1 MIKLSIIIPVYNSS
15 KILEKLINEIN
26 SNLYEAFKNDYE
38 IILVNDFSNDNSWE
52 IIKKIS
58 KKFNFIKGIDLS
70 YNVGQHGAIFV
81 GLKNSVGDRIIVM
94 DDDLQHPPQS
104 LISIYE
110 QLDLF
115 DACYTLYLKRKH
127 VLWKIFVSKLN
138 NFFSSFI
145 FDKPFKI
152 YTSSMKGIRGDV
164 KDRFIDHNPRIPF
177 IDSLILKE
185 AKNITNVKVYHQER
199 FEGKSN
205 YDVKKLFILWFDMIE
220 NYHFYPLRFGSLI
233 GFISFCAVKLFRIF
247 NVKKSFSFEI
257 KEKTFN

>member
-15 KILEKLINEIN
+15 KILKKLINEIN
-26 SNLYEAFKNDYE
+26 SNLYTKLKNDYE

-58 KKFNFIKGIDLS
+58 EKFNFIKGINLS

-81 GLKNSVGDRIIVM
+81 GLKNSTGDRIIIM

-110 QLDLF
+110 KLDLF
-115 DACYTLYLKRKH
+115 DACYTLYIKRKH
-127 VLWKIFVSKLN
+127 VNWKIFVSIVN

-145 FDKPFKI
+145 FNKPFKI
-152 YTSSMKGIRGDV
+152 YTSSMKGIRGNVRDKFLV
-164 KDRFIDHNPRIPF
+164 HNPKIPF

-205 YDVKKLFILWFDMIE
+205 YDVRKLFILWFDMIE
-220 NYHFYPLRFGSLI
+220 NYHFYPLRFGSFVGL
-233 GFISFCAVKLFRIF
+233 ISFCFVKIFRIF
-247 NVKKSFSFEI
+247 NTR
-257 KEKTFN
+257 KEFLFYWIR

>member
-1 MIKLSIIIPVYNSS
+1 MIRLSIVVPVYNSS

-26 SNLYEAFKNDYE
+26 SNLYETFKNDYE

-52 IIKKIS
+52 KIKKIS
-58 KKFNFIKGIDLS
+58 EKFNFIKGIDLR

-81 GLKNSVGDRIIVM
+81 GLKNSTGDRIIIM
-94 DDDLQHPPQS
+94 DDDLKHPPQS

-110 QLDLF
+110 QLDKF
-115 DACYTLYLKRKH
+115 DACYTLYVKRKH
-127 VLWKIFVSKLN
+127 VFWKILVSTLN

-164 KDRFIDHNPRIPF
+164 KDRFIDHNPKIPF
-177 IDSLILKE
+177 IDSLILKQ
-185 AKNITNVKVYHQER
+185 AKTITNIKVYHQER

-233 GFISFCAVKLFRIF
+233 GITSFCAVKIFRLF
-247 NVKKSFSFEI
+247 NKKKSFSFEI
-257 KEKTFN
+257 KEKTF